1 MDQSLVIL
9 KLHVTDE
16 IRRFSAPRNATL
28 AQLTQLIRNV
38 MLFAADCKIALKY
51 SDVEGDLCTIGSD
64 AELAEAIRIFPS
76 VLNLSL
82 VSVPSSSERN
92 IPQNSLVSAADFSSR
107 KKVLEQSFAS
117 KPASKTSAVP
127 ASKTS
132 AVQPKK
138 PARALELESQGLS
151 LMKSDMQAAHN
162 VFHHQLR
169 ISDPSNTKTALYN
182 IACCNSALGKTD
194 SALSFLCRAI
204 DSGFNDWVRMAK
216 DPYLN
221 NLRSMDSFNAL
232 TQYLCKD
239 QMLAAEFGEPT
250 APRLINSELHVSSY
264 LQNVF
269 TRACKEAQAGNR
281 SDAIR
286 LLELSLLTG
295 FFDYKEMMSHPD
307 LAVLANE
314 EHFKK
319 LVNKAASN
327 FNTKFPQSKVELPY
341 PEFSSSPV
349 ELKPDTHEVF
359 RCRED
364 FEPREVEV
372 DTQTNIDVMKQMGF
386 THAAAVLK
394 AVEGDQK
401 K

>member
-1 MDQSLVIL
+1 MQ
-9 KLHVTDE
+9 
-16 IRRFSAPRNATL
+16 
-28 AQLTQLIRNV
+28 
-38 MLFAADCKIALKY
+38 FAADCKIALKY

-82 VSVPSSSERN
+82 CSLPSPSERN

-107 KKVLEQSFAS
+107 KKVLEQTFS
-117 KPASKTSAVP
+117 KPAPKTSAAPASKTSAV
-127 ASKTS
+127 A
-132 AVQPKK
+132 PKK
-138 PARALELESQGLS
+138 PGRELELESQGLS
-151 LMKSDMQAAHN
+151 LMKSDIQAAHN

-169 ISDPSNTKTALYN
+169 ISDPSNTKSALYN

-204 DSGFNDWVRMAK
+204 DAGFDDWVRMAK

-232 TQYLCKD
+232 TQFLCKD
-239 QMLAAEFGEPT
+239 QMLAAEFGDPT
-250 APRLINSELHVSSY
+250 QQRLINSELHVSSHMHN
-264 LQNVF
+264 LF
-269 TRACKEAQAGNR
+269 TRACEAAHAGNR

-295 FFDYKEMMSHPD
+295 FFNYKEMMSHPD

-319 LVNKAASN
+319 LVNKAATN
-327 FNTKFPQSKVELPY
+327 FNAKFPKAKVELPY

-349 ELKPDTHEVF
+349 ELKPDNHEVF
-359 RCRED
+359 RCKED
-364 FEPREVEV
+364 VEPRQVQV
-372 DTQTNIDVMKQMGF
+372 DTQRNIDVMKQMGF
-386 THAAAVLK
+386 TNAAEDLK